1 MMDDE
6 QVEVVAA
13 ADGQII
19 LITDGNKDD
28 NCDLN
33 NSDFWNAVYLK
44 HTDGSTTW
52 YGRLKS
58 GTLTTKEVGDYVNKG
73 EFLGH
78 PGSGGKSFYPHLH
91 FEVYDSQNNSVD
103 PFAGPCNNQIDESL
117 WESQPVYANDDTVV
131 NALLTHSEPPNLQ
144 ACGQTEYNLS
154 NEFLPGSTMY
164 PAVYFRAVKSGQV
177 LNMKLI
183 NPYGSVV
190 SDLDYSFQQDYQS
203 NYFYS
208 SYAIPESAF
217 LIGTWV
223 FQANFLGNVY
233 SINFEVKSSLSTM
246 DITDDVLFLSE
257 INNSKLRIHSNNLIS
272 KAEIFDL
279 NGRLIKSKSFNNND
293 FEIGIHNLKSG
304 IYLINIFNESFEVFK
319 TLKFVKN

>member
-1 MMDDE
+1 M
-6 QVEVVAA
+6 
-13 ADGQII
+13 
-19 LITDGNKDD
+19 
-28 NCDLN
+28 
-33 NSDFWNAVYLK
+33 
-44 HTDGSTTW
+44 
-52 YGRLKS
+52 
-58 GTLTTKEVGDYVNKG
+58 
-73 EFLGH
+73 
-78 PGSGGKSFYPHLH
+78 
-91 FEVYDSQNNSVD
+91 
-103 PFAGPCNNQIDESL
+103 

-233 SINFEVKSSLSTM
+233 SINFEVKSSLSTK
-246 DITDDVLFLSE
+246 DVIDDFLFLSE
-257 INNSKLRIHSNNLIS
+257 IDNSKLRINSNSLIS
-272 KAEIFDL
+272 KAEIFDI